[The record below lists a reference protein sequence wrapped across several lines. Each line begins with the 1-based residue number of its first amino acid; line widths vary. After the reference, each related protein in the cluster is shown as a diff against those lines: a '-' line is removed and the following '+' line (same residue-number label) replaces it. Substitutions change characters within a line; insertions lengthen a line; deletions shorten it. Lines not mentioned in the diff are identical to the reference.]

1 MHKEPFWWPMAA
13 PPLPLTDPDL
23 GFEDGFPSGME
34 ARRRFSHRA
43 WMGMRLKTGTY
54 ARLFAMGTA
63 TFLID

>member
-1 MHKEPFWWPMAA
+1 MAA

-23 GFEDGFPSGME
+23 GLEDGFRTDTRTNRN
-34 ARRRFSHRA
+34 AYRA